1 MSAPPPKLSVPPKP
15 LTAEV

>member
-15 LTAEV
+15 LAAEV